1 VTGGA
6 GGVTGGAGGVTG
18 GAGGV
23 TGGAGGVTG
32 GVTLELTGEGERPRF
47 AAFAAFAALS
57 SIAFFC
63 AAALLAARLAA
74 ASIFETETTRGVDA
88 LVGGVAL

>member
-1 VTGGA
+1 VTGGT

-23 TGGAGGVTG
+23 TGGAGGVT
-32 GVTLELTGEGERPRF
+32 LELTGEGERPRF
-47 AAFAAFAALS
+47 AALAAFAALS

-74 ASIFETETTRGVDA
+74 ASIFETETTRGIDA
-88 LVGGVAL
+88 PVGGVAL